1 MSEDSAKIEMK
12 QSNSQPSDKVLDY
25 TWTGLMIFGFIVFI
39 VGLFLLV
46 EASMYTK
53 AEVGHVVSIDINDRV
68 TVSYLDSTHQITGT
82 MNELANLVRDDG
94 TVTVWTMPKNPSNAV
109 FTPNGV
115 QTAGYV
121 LISIGGAILIT
132 FMFVRLFVARSA
144 APPRI

>member
-1 MSEDSAKIEMK
+1 MSEAAAQTKIGQSKSSA
-12 QSNSQPSDKVLDY
+12 NVLDY

-46 EASMYTK
+46 EASMYTR
-53 AEVGHVVSIDINDRV
+53 AEVGRVVSIDVNDRV
-68 TVSYLDSTHQITGT
+68 TVSYLDSTHKLVGT

-132 FMFVRLFVARSA
+132 FMFVRLFARSA
-144 APPRI
+144 VPTRV

>member
-1 MSEDSAKIEMK
+1 MSEAAVQTNIGQSKSSA
-12 QSNSQPSDKVLDY
+12 KVLDY

-46 EASMYTK
+46 EASMYTR
-53 AEVGHVVSIDINDRV
+53 AEVGRVVSIDVNDRV
-68 TVSYLDSTHQITGT
+68 TVSYLDSTHKLVGT
-82 MNELANLVRDDG
+82 MNELANHVRDDG

-132 FMFVRLFVARSA
+132 FMFVRLFARAHSA
-144 APPRI
+144 APTRV